1 MATPNVVDREPD
13 GTAIEP
19 QKVKHAFF
27 GALTLIIKVQ
37 GLPNLA
43 HIHEAVRN
51 AQHETKTAAQNTIKA
66 ISDIRDELQNANKI
80 SQQTITT
87 IQDNA
92 NVALATGATAKE
104 AVEIGKATYK
114 MVKEMKPGGTPSQ
127 SNMAQTYASIV
138 ARGGLTA
145 SMHNPV
151 NHRASPVQA
160 QREIIVNIRDPVTI
174 TNIRAMSPR
183 SLKAHVDR
191 AIEQSN
197 NEHINKI
204 KVVSS
209 NQLKSGDL
217 SIKTVTSAE
226 TEALRQFA
234 EDWEHRIGNGA
245 TVRIVTYGVLA
256 HGIRPSSMDMDHFDE
271 VKDGILQ
278 DNKPFIPNAE
288 IKYIGW
294 LTRSSPS
301 KSASSVIV
309 EFARAEDANRII
321 DEGLIWQ
328 GEVFQATIACG
339 YCAQDHPTRE
349 CPTRNDDKAP
359 RKCAACRGEHEAW
372 SGQCPTRKEEMAKVK
387 AAYKARP
394 NYHPETP
401 LPLMSPTKKIQKRQ
415 VPTSSQPYDKNA
427 DISIHVANDS
437 TDAENARPKRAYNVR
452 KSKDTVMAT
461 LPRDPRIQE
470 YDIIAI
476 QEPWR
481 NPFSDTTHH
490 PAKDLFHLCYPRME
504 EGESAR
510 VCFFI
515 SKQLDHSQWHFKETN
530 RYLCT
535 LILETKAEGGSKIA
549 IHNVSEMQNLRQM
562 EQIII
567 GDFNL
572 HHEHWGGKIMDE
584 FSMTSHLRE
593 GTITFEEADRR
604 STIDLSLTTI
614 GLVDRLIRCEI
625 DESINHD
632 SDHLPIVT
640 SLDLAVIQLQPKMR
654 LKWKAIDEAAF
665 TKTLKQE
672 LPSLRRPRT
681 KTALDAYVTEI
692 TTALNAAIEAGV
704 PHCHMTPRSRPG
716 WNEECSAA
724 LAETKRLRRIYS
736 RDHTEESWEA
746 YRLSRSKK
754 KRLIGRTLR
763 QSHRERV
770 EQAAE
775 SPESLW
781 RIAKCARNRH
791 SQTSA
796 ITPALQDPATAA
808 TAITPGEKAELFRKV
823 FFPKPPDANLD
834 DIDTA
839 VYVDQIS
846 LPPIAEQEVEDAIR
860 NAVPL
865 KAPGP
870 DGIVNRA
877 LQIASPW
884 IRQHLTRIFNQSL
897 SLRYC
902 PQHFRS
908 STTVVIRKP
917 GKDNYTAPKS
927 YRPIALLNTIGKIM
941 DAIVA
946 TRLSYIAETYQLLP
960 ATHMGGRKLRSTE
973 HALHY
978 IIDRIYD
985 AWNKGGGMVASLLL
999 LDVSGAFDNISH
1011 RRLLHNLR
1019 KRRVDEKTVRWIASF
1034 LGERQTELSI
1044 DGFQSEPY
1052 KLTTGEPQGSP
1063 LSPILYLFYNADLL
1077 DRCNQDENTAAM
1089 GFIDDVAILAWA
1101 KTTEE
1106 TCTLLQAALREA
1118 EDWASSHASVFA
1130 PDKFQLTHLTRA
1142 KSRIDTST
1150 PLQTRWGVIKPKPTC
1165 KYLGVT
1171 MDSKLRWRQ
1180 HIDEMERKVSKTI
1193 AALSCLGNTAW
1204 GARTKEMRT
1213 IYRGVA
1219 LPQMMYACSAWS
1231 NAGWPGNGYTQKT
1244 LRKIQSLQ
1252 GRAARV
1258 MSGAYKA
1265 TSLPALDVE
1274 MHLLPIE
1281 QQIWKH
1287 NIEALDR
1294 IGAPSRRPTR
1304 ESQRR
1309 RTKISPL
1316 EAIQKTIHDREVNSW
1331 TQEQIDPFVAPPW
1344 WQGPQTYIEEP
1355 AEEARKKHLAL
1366 LRQEKAAIH
1375 IYTDGSGINGQI
1387 GAAAVCPTIQQTR
1400 SSYMGTEDV
1409 STVYAGE
1416 LQGISL
1422 ALDIAQRDRAEGYRR
1437 SKVVIYTDN
1446 QAAIRSSA
1454 KPKGKSGAYLLK
1466 KIVAQTAIL
1475 QENNLPIEIRWVP
1488 AHTGVQGNEDA
1499 DKAAKEATGWR
1510 ERGAPGPRAEM
1521 PAELYSLRSTRKT
1534 WTHKEAHKAW
1544 AATWAA
1550 EKRGR
1555 TSYRCTPKPTKKVL
1569 RLHGGLSKRQS
1580 ALLVQLRTEKIGLKD
1595 FLFNR
1600 RVPDTTDANC
1610 PCREGRQTVSHILL
1624 RCRTYRQLRRQELGQ
1639 LSGRHDL
1646 RDILSERKAAA
1657 KAIKF
1662 MELTEILGQF
1672 RIESQTRQS

>member
-1 MATPNVVDREPD
+1 MIMKT
-13 GTAIEP
+13 T
-19 QKVKHAFF
+19 
-27 GALTLIIKVQ
+27 LT
-37 GLPNLA
+37 
-43 HIHEAVRN
+43 
-51 AQHETKTAAQNTIKA
+51 
-66 ISDIRDELQNANKI
+66 
-80 SQQTITT
+80 
-87 IQDNA
+87 
-92 NVALATGATAKE
+92 
-104 AVEIGKATYK
+104 
-114 MVKEMKPGGTPSQ
+114 
-127 SNMAQTYASIV
+127 
-138 ARGGLTA
+138 
-145 SMHNPV
+145 
-151 NHRASPVQA
+151 
-160 QREIIVNIRDPVTI
+160 
-174 TNIRAMSPR
+174 
-183 SLKAHVDR
+183 
-191 AIEQSN
+191 
-197 NEHINKI
+197 
-204 KVVSS
+204 
-209 NQLKSGDL
+209 
-217 SIKTVTSAE
+217 
-226 TEALRQFA
+226 
-234 EDWEHRIGNGA
+234 
-245 TVRIVTYGVLA
+245 
-256 HGIRPSSMDMDHFDE
+256 
-271 VKDGILQ
+271 ILQ
-278 DNKPFIPNAE
+278 
-288 IKYIGW
+288 
-294 LTRSSPS
+294 
-301 KSASSVIV
+301 
-309 EFARAEDANRII
+309 
-321 DEGLIWQ
+321 
-328 GEVFQATIACG
+328 
-339 YCAQDHPTRE
+339 
-349 CPTRNDDKAP
+349 
-359 RKCAACRGEHEAW
+359 
-372 SGQCPTRKEEMAKVK
+372 
-387 AAYKARP
+387 
-394 NYHPETP
+394 
-401 LPLMSPTKKIQKRQ
+401 
-415 VPTSSQPYDKNA
+415 
-427 DISIHVANDS
+427 
-437 TDAENARPKRAYNVR
+437 YNVR

-461 LPRDPRIQE
+461 LLRDPRIQE

-476 QEPWR
+476 QEPWK

-490 PAKDLFHLCYPRME
+490 PAKDLFHLCYPATS

-515 SKQLDHSQWHFKETN
+515 SKQLDHSQWHFKEAG
-530 RYLCT
+530 RDLCT
-535 LILETKAEGGSKIA
+535 LILETTVEADSRIA
-549 IHNVSEMQNLRQM
+549 IHNVYNPHQQQDNRRSTLPRLRREMQNLRLA
-562 EQIII
+562 EQIVV

-572 HHEHWGGKIMDE
+572 HHEHWGGSRVQQSDDEADELLEIMDE
-584 FSMTSHLRE
+584 FSMTSHLPE
-593 GTITFEEADRR
+593 GTITFEEANRR

-640 SLDLAVIQLQPKMR
+640 SLDLTVLQLQPKTR
-654 LKWKAIDEAAF
+654 LKWKAIDEAVF
-665 TKTLKQE
+665 TKTLRQE

-704 PHCHMTPRSRPG
+704 PQCRMTPRSRPG
-716 WNEECSAA
+716 WNEECSVA

-754 KRLIGRTLR
+754 KKLIGRTLR

-781 RIAKCARNRH
+781 RIAKWARNRH

-834 DIDTA
+834 DIDTT
-839 VYVDQIS
+839 VYADQIS

-860 NAVPL
+860 NAAPL

-897 SLRYC
+897 SLGYC

-917 GKDNYTAPKS
+917 GKDNYTVPKS
-927 YRPIALLNTIGKIM
+927 YRPIALLNTLGKIM
-941 DAIVA
+941 DAIIA

-985 AWNKGGGMVASLLL
+985 AWNTGDGMVASLLL

-1063 LSPILYLFYNADLL
+1063 LSPILYLFYNADLI
-1077 DRCNQDENTAAM
+1077 DRCSQDENTAAT

-1130 PDKFQLTHLTRA
+1130 PDKFQLTHFTRA

-1150 PLQTRWGVIKPKPTC
+1150 PLQTRWGVINPKPTC

-1193 AALSCLGNTAW
+1193 AALSCLGNSAW
-1204 GARTKEMRT
+1204 GVRTKEMRT

-1219 LPQMMYACSAWS
+1219 VPQMMYACSAWS

-1244 LRKIQSLQ
+1244 LRKVQSLQ

-1274 MHLLPIE
+1274 MHLLPIQ

-1304 ESQRR
+1304 QSQRR
-1309 RTKISPL
+1309 RTKISPR
-1316 EAIQKTIHDREVNSW
+1316 EAIQNTIHHSDVNSW
-1331 TQEQIDPFVAPPW
+1331 TQEHIDPFVAPPW
-1344 WQGPQTYIEEP
+1344 WQGPQTHIEET
-1355 AEEARKKHLAL
+1355 AEEARKRHINL
-1366 LRQEKAAIH
+1366 LRQEKAALH

-1400 SSYMGTEDV
+1400 SSYMGTEEV

-1422 ALDIAQRDRAEGYRR
+1422 ALDIALRDRAEGRRR
-1437 SKVVIYTDN
+1437 SKVIIYTDN

-1454 KPKGKSGAYLLK
+1454 KPKGKSGTYLLK
-1466 KIVAQTAIL
+1466 KIVAQTTTL
-1475 QENNLPIEIRWVP
+1475 QEQNLPIEIRWIP

-1499 DKAAKEATGWR
+1499 DRAAKEATGWR

-1600 RVPDTTDANC
+1600 RVPDATDANC

-1624 RCRTYRQLRRQELGQ
+1624 RCRTYRQLRRQELGH

-1672 RIESQTRQS
+1672 RIESHTRQS